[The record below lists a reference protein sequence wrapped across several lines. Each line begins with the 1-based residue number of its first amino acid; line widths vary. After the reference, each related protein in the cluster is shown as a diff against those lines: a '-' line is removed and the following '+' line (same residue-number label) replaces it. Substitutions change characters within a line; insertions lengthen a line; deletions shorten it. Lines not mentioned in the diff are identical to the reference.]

1 MSAKGV
7 SYGVDHG
14 LRSNAF
20 RAKVLQYLSE
30 LQPAPSVGLQ
40 DVPRESV
47 GEHLG
52 FGSLHETEPMDELDE
67 QLARMYQILCH
78 GLDYLTLVLAEH
90 TRFVYDLQEATAEVD
105 SDEDDAES
113 LSDDSSTGRR
123 HRTSRH
129 ARGRGTRKRM
139 SILTNRYYDVPRPD
153 EHGEEALPDLCA
165 GTHADGARRGGRRRF
180 FQSAARWDPVA
191 EKVLVEWDAVRS
203 PRVGVAAAM
212 ASPGRDWLA
221 RNGYGYGGGGEEG
234 EQQEEAIDEEMEVD
248 EEEEG

>member
-1 MSAKGV
+1 M
-7 SYGVDHG
+7 
-14 LRSNAF
+14 
-20 RAKVLQYLSE
+20 
-30 LQPAPSVGLQ
+30 
-40 DVPRESV
+40 
-47 GEHLG
+47 
-52 FGSLHETEPMDELDE
+52 
-67 QLARMYQILCH
+67 
-78 GLDYLTLVLAEH
+78 
-90 TRFVYDLQEATAEVD
+90 YDLQD
-105 SDEDDAES
+105 SDQTDEEHDPDEEEDEDADEDAS
-113 LSDDSSTGRR
+113 ARR
-123 HRTSRH
+123 
-129 ARGRGTRKRM
+129 RGRSRRIAASSRRRM
-139 SILTNRYYDVPRPD
+139 SILTSKYYDVPRPD